1 MVSHPTREK
10 AAQRECTRAHMNDAC
25 NNPRDV
31 LVHGKRVIILGPTEV
46 QCRLLCDS
54 ETVV

>member
-10 AAQRECTRAHMNDAC
+10 AAQRECARAHMNDAC

-31 LVHGKRVIILGPTEV
+31 LVHTRRVIILGPTEV

-54 ETVV
+54 ENVV